1 MTNKHYWGSG
11 GGATGALMG
20 GDTWVLVRG
29 MGRGYWGTSGRR
41 HMGTLG
47 EWGVATGALMRGNTC
62 VLAGGMGAGLQ
73 GH

>member
-41 HMGTLG
+41 HMGTTG
-47 EWGVATGALMRGNTC
+47 EWGRGYRGTNERQHMRSS
-62 VLAGGMGAGLQ
+62 GGMGARLQ